1 MDIQRAKEEIK
12 RAVQAYLATDDI
24 GRPLIPAVRQRP
36 ILLMGPPGVGKT
48 QIMEQIAQEC
58 DIALVA
64 YTITHHTRQSAVGLP
79 FIRERNYGG
88 RTRSVTEYTMSEIIA
103 SVYAAM
109 ERTGKK
115 NGILFIDEIN
125 CVSETLAPTM
135 LQFLQCKTF
144 GNQAVPGGWVIVAAG
159 NPPEYNK
166 SVREFDLVTLDR
178 VRRIDIEPKLSVW
191 QDYAR
196 AHRLHPA
203 VTAYLE
209 LRPQHFYKI
218 ENDVDGVQFVTARGW
233 EDLSA
238 YLQAADRL
246 ALPVDEGVIGQY
258 LRHPE
263 VARDFAAYWVLYRK
277 YHEDYGVEDILQ
289 GKPYDA
295 VIARA
300 MDASFDERISLVSL
314 LLAGLNTR
322 FADARATGAVTDA
335 CYQQLRSFKRTLTQQ
350 NDADPA
356 ALFAAQCENYRARL
370 DTDKAAGALLP
381 DEAAARTRTLALLEA
396 AHEAWNGAWE
406 GKRFH
411 HVSTDEVYGALGF
424 DGTLFTERT
433 RYDPHSPYSA
443 SKASSDHFV
452 RAFHDTYGLPT
463 VVTNCSNNY
472 GPYQFPEKLIPLFIN
487 NIRHGRPLPVYG
499 KGENVRDWL
508 YVEDHARALDLVFH
522 EGHTGETY
530 NIGGF
535 NEWRNIDLIR
545 VLVRTVDRLLGREE
559 GASDGLITYVTDR
572 AGHDLRYAIDSR
584 KLKDELGWEPSL
596 QFEEGIEK
604 TVKWYLENQAWMDE
618 ITSGDY
624 ESYYERMYANR

>member
-115 NGILFIDEIN
+115 NGILF
-125 CVSETLAPTM
+125 S
-135 LQFLQCKTF
+135 
-144 GNQAVPGGWVIVAAG
+144 NQAVPGGWVIVAAG

-335 CYQQLRSFKRTLTQQ
+335 CYQQLRSFKRTLSQQ
-350 NDADPA
+350 PDADPA
-356 ALFAAQCENYRARL
+356 DLFAERCDAYRAKL
-370 DTDKAAGALLP
+370 EADKTAGALLP
-381 DEAAARTRTLALLEA
+381 DEAAARTRTLALLTAWSRSLDNGLDADEA
-396 AHEAWNGAWE
+396 FDTVRGAFNTQVQRREEA
-406 GKRFH
+406 
-411 HVSTDEVYGALGF
+411 VSAASNALEFAFDFMEQAFEDGQEMVVFVNELALGPDSAPF
-424 DGTLFTERT
+424 LAENDCERFEQ
-433 RYDPHSPYSA
+433 YSEKLLLHGGEDELLA
-443 SKASSDHFV
+443 ELQRDDV
-452 RAFHDTYGLPT
+452 RA
-463 VVTNCSNNY
+463 
-472 GPYQFPEKLIPLFIN
+472 
-487 NIRHGRPLPVYG
+487 
-499 KGENVRDWL
+499 GEHSA
-508 YVEDHARALDLVFH
+508 EF
-522 EGHTGETY
+522 
-530 NIGGF
+530 
-535 NEWRNIDLIR
+535 
-545 VLVRTVDRLLGREE
+545 
-559 GASDGLITYVTDR
+559 
-572 AGHDLRYAIDSR
+572 
-584 KLKDELGWEPSL
+584 
-596 QFEEGIEK
+596 
-604 TVKWYLENQAWMDE
+604 
-618 ITSGDY
+618 
-624 ESYYERMYANR
+624 